1 MMKKKIL
8 IISYLFPP
16 AGGGGVIRIKDIV
29 KRLKNRFDITI
40 ITAKKDMYSNIYEE
54 PLIEGIKIFR
64 FSSYLKDIIVKEKN
78 AVFSEKKNK
87 KGFLFHIKRWIR
99 YGLVFPDEYVLWVLK
114 VFNSFNGFLENQK
127 YDFIFTT
134 SPPYSN
140 LLLSA
145 LIAYRKNIPLI
156 VEYRDIWHNNS
167 VYPVLFPCSLIKK
180 VFEKWILKKSEYIV
194 FTTDKQKEAMI
205 KMYPFIENK
214 SVVIYNGYDNDL
226 INKDSRYS
234 YYMNGKRDYMK
245 IVYLGSLTPYRNPLP
260 FFEAVQEIMDEG
272 DVRLQIEF
280 VGYFDAVHKEYIDK
294 YGLKEIVKIYP
305 SVSHT
310 KVVEKLKDGD
320 AFLLIQSI
328 KEGGDTAIPGKMFEY
343 MATGKPII
351 IIDDGGAV
359 KEFAEKYGY
368 DVCGFDKNCI
378 KKKIKDIY
386 YNYKIKNA
394 ENVYTREYVAN
405 QMEKLWEKL

>member
-1 MMKKKIL
+1 MKKKIL

-29 KRLKNRFDITI
+29 QRLKNRFDITI
-40 ITAKKDMYSNIYEE
+40 ITAEKDMYSNIYEE
-54 PLIEGIKIFR
+54 SSIEGIKIIR
-64 FSSYLKDIIVKEKN
+64 FSSYLKSVLIKEKN
-78 AVFSEKKNK
+78 ALFSEKKNK
-87 KGFLFHIKRWIR
+87 RSFLFHIKRWIR
-99 YGLVFPDEYVLWVLK
+99 YGLIFPDEYILWVLN
-114 VFNSFNGFLENQK
+114 VFKSFNGFLKNQK
-127 YDFIFTT
+127 YNFIFTT

-145 LIAYRKNIPLI
+145 LISYRKNVPLV

-167 VYPVLFPCSLIKK
+167 VYPVLFPCSLLKK
-180 VFEKWILKKSEYIV
+180 IFEKWILKKSEYIV
-194 FTTDKQKEAMI
+194 FTTDKQKKAMI

-226 INKDSRYS
+226 INENCRYS

-260 FFEAVQEIMDEG
+260 FFEAVQEIMDEE
-272 DVRLQIEF
+272 DIKLQIEF
-280 VGYFDAVHKEYIDK
+280 VGYFDAIHKEYIYK
-294 YGLKEIVKIYP
+294 YGLDKIVKICS

-310 KVVEKLKDGD
+310 EIVEKLKDGD

-328 KEGGDTAIPGKMFEY
+328 KEGGDTAIPGKLFEY

-359 KEFAEKYGY
+359 REFVQQYGY
-368 DVCGFDKNCI
+368 SVCGFDKDCI
-378 KKKIKDIY
+378 KKMIKEIY
-386 YNYKIKNA
+386 YSYEVKN
-394 ENVYTREYVAN
+394 ERNVYTRKYVAEE
-405 QMEKLWEKL
+405 MEKLWERL